1 MAINWEILKRQYLK
15 ANHATQLDILSLN
28 LARIQ
33 TLAQSGAEEDG
44 SAAKH
49 LIRESQ
55 FFIEWIVPT
64 IDLETDIDFAVE
76 LVNLQRLLSHWKID
90 WPEHWDSESNR
101 LAISKDLQ
109 PWRDRLQHRSELL
122 TPQAS

>member
-1 MAINWEILKRQYLK
+1 MAINWEILKRRYLK

-33 TLAQSGAEEDG
+33 TLVQSGAEADG
-44 SAAKH
+44 AAAKH
-49 LIRESQ
+49 IIRESQ

-64 IDLETDIDFAVE
+64 MDLETDIDFAVE

-90 WPEHWDSESNR
+90 WSEHWDSESNR

-109 PWRDRLQHRSELL
+109 DWSDRLQQRNEIL